1 MKFYAA
7 SWSASAPVCI
17 EECVQVV
24 AFTSRAARDAY
35 VAEGRS
41 GTWHGSARDVGSHVR
56 TWSRETLTRDEA
68 AHYLGAIL
76 RGAYGR
82 GDGRA
87 ALRQVMP

>member
-35 VAEGRS
+35 VAGGHP
-41 GTWHGSARDVGSHVR
+41 GTWHGLARTVGSRLR
-56 TWSRETLTRDEA
+56 TWSREALTRDEA
-68 AHYLGAIL
+68 ARYLGAIM

-87 ALRQVMP
+87 ALRHL